1 MLTNDQ
7 VFHRAAAVTPADGTD
22 LGFTA
27 NGLVATTAG
36 NASVITANG
45 DTVTIPVTTVPI
57 YIAVTRVRSTG
68 TTATGIVAL
77 A

>member
-1 MLTNDQ
+1 MLANDQ
-7 VFHRAAAVTPADGTD
+7 VFHRAAAVTASDSAD
-22 LGFTA
+22 LAFLA

-36 NASVITANG
+36 NASVVTANG
-45 DTVTIPVTTVPI
+45 DTVTIPVGTSPI
-57 YIAVTRVRSTG
+57 YIAVVRVRATG